1 MSGFKMN
8 LDEELKDLKKR
19 LEKAWCRETS
29 YYKKEWTPEN
39 PSCGQCMITTR
50 YLVEHFNAR
59 AVFADAIFPDGKKA
73 SGGHYYTEIDGNPID
88 LTADQFPSGTKIEK
102 VRYVTLSHL
111 RADAGGRLR
120 YNLLTQRLNDVTL
133 NP

>member
-1 MSGFKMN
+1 MD
-8 LDEELKDLKKR
+8 LDEELKDLRKR

-29 YYKKEWTPEN
+29 HNKDQWTPEN
-39 PSCGQCMITTR
+39 PSSGQCMITTR
-50 YLVEHFNAR
+50 YLVENFNAR
-59 AVFADAIFPDGKKA
+59 AVYADAHLPDGGKA
-73 SGGHYYTEIDGNPID
+73 KGGHYYAEIDGNPVD

-111 RADAGGRLR
+111 RAETDGRHR

-133 NP
+133 DP